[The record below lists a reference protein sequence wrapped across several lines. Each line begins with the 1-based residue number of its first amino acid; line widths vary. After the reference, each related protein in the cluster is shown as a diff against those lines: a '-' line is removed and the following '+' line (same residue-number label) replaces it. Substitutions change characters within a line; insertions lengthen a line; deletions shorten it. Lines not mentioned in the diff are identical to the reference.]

1 MERNKTVKK
10 PKSFLFDLDGVFC
23 ISGELIPGAPQ
34 AIELLRDKKIP
45 FRVVTN
51 TTTNTRGQ
59 LTQELNN
66 RGLIVREKEIISA
79 GQAGVIHLR
88 KCGSPPCYLLISDEL
103 KEDYSEFDCSDQKPE
118 YVVMGD
124 RGHDWTYDDMNE
136 AFRYMMDGAELLALH
151 KGKYFQVR
159 DGLDLD
165 IGAIVTG
172 LEYATGKQAIT
183 LGKPNKEFFQAALDD
198 IGCSST
204 DVIMVGDDLINDIG
218 GAQSLGIK
226 SVLVK
231 TGKYRKGLLEKSDII
246 PDAII
251 DSIADLEILL

>member
-1 MERNKTVKK
+1 MDQKRGI
-10 PKSFLFDLDGVFC
+10 LFDLDGVFYV
-23 ISGELIPGAPQ
+23 SNQ
-34 AIELLRDKKIP
+34 AIDGGQKLIDSLRNKSIP
-45 FRVVTN
+45 FRFLTN
-51 TTTNTRGQ
+51 TTTKTRGQ
-59 LTQELNN
+59 LTQELNS

-79 GQAGVIHLR
+79 GQAGVTHLR

-118 YVVMGD
+118 YVVVGD

-136 AFRYMMDGAELLALH
+136 EFRCMMDGAELLALH

-198 IGCSST
+198 IGCSSI

-218 GAQSLGIK
+218 GAQRTGMK
-226 SVLVK
+226 GVLVR
-231 TGKYRKGLLEKSDII
+231 TGKFRKSDLSHSDVKPDFII
-246 PDAII
+246 E
-251 DSIADLEILL
+251 SINELEDILSLL

>member
-1 MERNKTVKK
+1 MDQKRGI
-10 PKSFLFDLDGVFC
+10 LFDLDGVFYV
-23 ISGELIPGAPQ
+23 SNQ
-34 AIELLRDKKIP
+34 AIDGGKKLIDSLRNKSIP
-45 FRVVTN
+45 FRFLTN
-51 TTTNTRGQ
+51 TTTKTRGQ
-59 LTQELNN
+59 LTQELNS

-79 GQAGVIHLR
+79 GQAGVTHLR

-118 YVVMGD
+118 YVVVGD
-124 RGHDWTYDDMNE
+124 RGHDWIYDDMNE

-218 GAQSLGIK
+218 GAQKTGIEG
-226 SVLVK
+226 VLVR
-231 TGKYRKGLLEKSDII
+231 TGKFRESDLLHPEIKPDYII
-246 PDAII
+246 E
-251 DSIADLEILL
+251 SINEFEDLLSLS

>member
-1 MERNKTVKK
+1 MDQKRGI
-10 PKSFLFDLDGVFC
+10 LFDLDGVFC

-51 TTTNTRGQ
+51 TTTKTRGQ

-118 YVVMGD
+118 YVVVGD
-124 RGHDWTYDDMNE
+124 RDMIGS
-136 AFRYMMDGAELLALH
+136 MM
-151 KGKYFQVR
+151 
-159 DGLDLD
+159 
-165 IGAIVTG
+165 I
-172 LEYATGKQAIT
+172 
-183 LGKPNKEFFQAALDD
+183 
-198 IGCSST
+198 
-204 DVIMVGDDLINDIG
+204 
-218 GAQSLGIK
+218 
-226 SVLVK
+226 
-231 TGKYRKGLLEKSDII
+231 
-246 PDAII
+246 
-251 DSIADLEILL
+251 

>member
-1 MERNKTVKK
+1 MDQKRGI
-10 PKSFLFDLDGVFC
+10 LFDLDGVFYV
-23 ISGELIPGAPQ
+23 SNQ
-34 AIELLRDKKIP
+34 AIDGGQKLIDSLRNKSIP
-45 FRVVTN
+45 FRFLTN
-51 TTTNTRGQ
+51 TTTKTRGQ
-59 LTQELNN
+59 LTQELNS

-79 GQAGVIHLR
+79 GQAGVTHLR

-118 YVVMGD
+118 YVVVGD
-124 RGHDWTYDDMNE
+124 RGHDWIYDDMNE

-218 GAQSLGIK
+218 GAQKTGIEG
-226 SVLVK
+226 VLVR
-231 TGKYRKGLLEKSDII
+231 TGKFRESDLLHPEIKPDYII
-246 PDAII
+246 E
-251 DSIADLEILL
+251 SINEFEDLLSLS

>member
-1 MERNKTVKK
+1 MDQKRGI
-10 PKSFLFDLDGVFC
+10 LFDLDGVFYV
-23 ISGELIPGAPQ
+23 SNQ
-34 AIELLRDKKIP
+34 AIDGGQKLIDSLRNKSIP
-45 FRVVTN
+45 FRFLTN
-51 TTTNTRGQ
+51 TTTKTRGQ

-79 GQAGVIHLR
+79 GQAGVTHLR

-118 YVVMGD
+118 YVVVGD

-198 IGCSST
+198 IGCSSI

-218 GAQSLGIK
+218 GAQRTGMK
-226 SVLVK
+226 GVLVR
-231 TGKYRKGLLEKSDII
+231 TGKFRKSDLSHSDVKPDFII
-246 PDAII
+246 E
-251 DSIADLEILL
+251 SINELEDILSLL

>member
-1 MERNKTVKK
+1 MDQKRGI
-10 PKSFLFDLDGVFC
+10 LFDLDGVFYV
-23 ISGELIPGAPQ
+23 SNQ
-34 AIELLRDKKIP
+34 AIDGGQKLIDSLRNKSIP
-45 FRVVTN
+45 FRFLTN
-51 TTTNTRGQ
+51 TTTKTRGQ
-59 LTQELNN
+59 LTQELNS

-79 GQAGVIHLR
+79 GQAGVTHLR

-118 YVVMGD
+118 YVVVGD
-124 RGHDWTYDDMNE
+124 RGHDWIYDDMNE

-218 GAQSLGIK
+218 GAQRAGMK
-226 SVLVK
+226 GVLVR
-231 TGKYRKGLLEKSDII
+231 TGKFRKSDLSHSDVKPDFII
-246 PDAII
+246 E
-251 DSIADLEILL
+251 SINELEDMLSLL

>member
-1 MERNKTVKK
+1 MDQKRGI
-10 PKSFLFDLDGVFC
+10 LFDLDGVFYV
-23 ISGELIPGAPQ
+23 SNQ
-34 AIELLRDKKIP
+34 AIDGGQKLIDSLRNKSIP
-45 FRVVTN
+45 FRFLTN
-51 TTTNTRGQ
+51 TTTKTRGQ
-59 LTQELNN
+59 LTQELNS

-79 GQAGVIHLR
+79 GQAGVTHLR

-118 YVVMGD
+118 YVVVGD
-124 RGHDWTYDDMNE
+124 RGHDWIYDDMNE
-136 AFRYMMDGAELLALH
+136 AFRCMMDGAELLALH

-183 LGKPNKEFFQAALDD
+183 LGKPNKEFFKAALDD

-218 GAQSLGIK
+218 GAQRTGMK
-226 SVLVK
+226 GVLVR
-231 TGKYRKGLLEKSDII
+231 TGKFRKSDLSHSDVKPDFII
-246 PDAII
+246 E
-251 DSIADLEILL
+251 SINELEDILSLL